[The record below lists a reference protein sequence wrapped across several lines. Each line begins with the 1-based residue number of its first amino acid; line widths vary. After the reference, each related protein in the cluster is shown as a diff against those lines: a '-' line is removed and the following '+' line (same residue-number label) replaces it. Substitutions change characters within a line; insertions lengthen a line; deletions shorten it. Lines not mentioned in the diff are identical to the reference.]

1 MLKIFLWG
9 TGAVAKQILRESDCF
24 SQYDVIGFIDNDKN
38 KVNTSFCGREVF
50 FPAIFSDVRSPF
62 ASHLLSLVQSP

>member
-38 KVNTSFCGREVF
+38 KVNTCRIGKDLLTFKLEFVDLKLRRETNY
-50 FPAIFSDVRSPF
+50 
-62 ASHLLSLVQSP
+62 